1 MFLSKITFITKTI
14 VSNIFENDIIIYLN
28 IVSKQFKH
36 YLNVNFIIIII
47 IIMKSNTKSNNN
59 KIYNR
64 HVIPSKILSSIIFVI
79 GDFTQKS

>member
-47 IIMKSNTKSNNN
+47 MKSNTKSNNN